1 MLSYSYIYSSICQ
14 HLRQTSINIIVVLF
28 LAPTAAPESVTT
40 PSVTSSTI
48 TVQWGMVPC
57 IHQNGPTT
65 GYSVRYGEIGSGST
79 RNESV
84 TGNEEVISGLKTSTN
99 YTVEVAAETSVGRG
113 DYSEPII
120 VTTDSK
126 ISCQTLQHTLSSS
139 LQLLYQRQLFLLC

>member
-14 HLRQTSINIIVVLF
+14 HLSQTSINIIVVLF
-28 LAPTAAPESVTT
+28 SAPTAAPESVTT

-57 IHQNGPTT
+57 IHQNGPIT
-65 GYSVRYGEIGSGST
+65 GYSVRYGEMGSGST
-79 RNESV
+79 QTESA
-84 TGNEEVISGLKTSTN
+84 TGNEAVISGLQTTTN

-126 ISCQTLQHTLSSS
+126 IRQVSDITTHILFSPF
-139 LQLLYQRQLFLLC
+139 QLRYQ